1 MLGGGRQA
9 DRILSLNLSEW
20 VTLFRVGVAHETSP
34 WTESDIRF
42 AANCWA
48 TGVIVSNEEK
58 YGNPYGPP
66 DLLARRP
73 ESERAAICQALA
85 ERVHEDTQQLLR
97 VARAGV
103 EPPGDYGG
111 YPVRQTATGS
121 WEESPTVIFAEP
133 ASQPDSTDSSES
145 DARRYQPGHLQ
156 DSRTVLKRHG
166 GSAPEDY

>member
-20 VTLFRVGVAHETSP
+20 VTLFRVGVATETGP
-34 WTESDIRF
+34 WTEADIRF

-85 ERVHEDTQQLLR
+85 ERVHEDTQQLLTN
-97 VARAGV
+97 
-103 EPPGDYGG
+103 GG
-111 YPVRQTATGS
+111 NLLY
-121 WEESPTVIFAEP
+121 
-133 ASQPDSTDSSES
+133 
-145 DARRYQPGHLQ
+145 
-156 DSRTVLKRHG
+156 
-166 GSAPEDY
+166 